1 MGDNPRIAI
10 KIIGNQ
16 ASFSLE
22 GIWDARS
29 SSTPPEG
36 LPYKKKS
43 ADCVSPCL
51 IKNFVNHVIVVIR
64 LVVDL
69 AT

>member
-29 SSTPPEG
+29 SSTLKEKMC
-36 LPYKKKS
+36 LLRKSLSYKK
-43 ADCVSPCL
+43 L
-51 IKNFVNHVIVVIR
+51 R
-64 LVVDL
+64 
-69 AT
+69 